1 MSEERFSVTAAAE
14 STRVRGKAGTPWRD
28 LKGKNALIWGLLV
41 AGAFV
46 MLFPLYWMLATAIR
60 PRTELF
66 SGGFHLFPSDLVWSN
81 FSEAWGKLPF
91 TQFYV
96 NSLIIAAI
104 AVVITVF
111 INLLAGYT
119 FAKYDFP
126 GRNIIFLL
134 LISTLMIPI
143 QVIMVPEFLI
153 ITKLGWVN
161 TYAGVIVPRAAEA
174 FGIFMVRQFMVSIP
188 DELIEAARLDG
199 AGEFKIFWKVVL
211 PLSWPVV
218 AVLTIFTFMWRWN
231 DFAWPLVVLQDRAS
245 YTVTLGLNLMKGQ
258 FFTDWTGIMSMSL
271 VSILPM
277 LLVFIFFQRYFIQG
291 IASTGIK

>member
-1 MSEERFSVTAAAE
+1 MSEERISVAE
-14 STRVRGKAGTPWRD
+14 STRARGKPGPSWRGLRGT
-28 LKGKNALIWGLLV
+28 NVLIWVLLV
-41 AGAFV
+41 AGACV
-46 MLFPLYWMLATAIR
+46 MIFPLYWMFATAIR
-60 PRTELF
+60 PREELF
-66 SGGFHLFPSDLVWSN
+66 SGEFRLFPSELVWSN

-91 TQFYV
+91 TLFYL
-96 NSLIIAAI
+96 NSILI
-104 AVVITVF
+104 AVIAVAATVF

-126 GRNIIFLL
+126 GRNVLFLL

-153 ITKLGWVN
+153 VSALGWVN
-161 TYAGVIVPRAAEA
+161 TYAGVIAPRAAEA

-199 AGEFKIFWKVVL
+199 AGEFKIFWRVVL

-231 DFAWPLVVLQDRAS
+231 DFAWPLVVLQDQAA
-245 YTVTLGLNLMKGQ
+245 YTVPLGLNLMKGQ

>member
-1 MSEERFSVTAAAE
+1 MSEGEVSVTG
-14 STRVRGKAGTPWRD
+14 STRASGKAKAPRYG
-28 LKGKNALIWGLLV
+28 LKGKNVVIWVLLV
-41 AGAFV
+41 AGAGV
-46 MLFPLYWMLATAIR
+46 MLFPLYWMFATAIR

-66 SGGFHLFPSDLVWSN
+66 SGEFNLFPSELVWSN

-91 TQFYV
+91 TQFYI
-96 NSLIIAAI
+96 NSIVI
-104 AVVITVF
+104 AVIAVAVTVF
-111 INLLAGYT
+111 INLLAGFT
-119 FAKYDFP
+119 FAKYEFP
-126 GRNIIFLL
+126 GRNVLFLL

-153 ITKLGWVN
+153 VSQLGWVN
-161 TYAGVIVPRAAEA
+161 TYAGVIAPRAAEA

-188 DELIEAARLDG
+188 DELLEAARLDG
-199 AGEFKIFWKVVL
+199 ASEFKIFLRVVL
-211 PLSWPVV
+211 PLSWPVI

-231 DFAWPLVVLQDRAS
+231 DFAWPLVVLQERS
-245 YTVTLGLNLMKGQ
+245 TYTVPLGLNLMKGQ

-291 IASTGIK
+291 MATTGMK

>member
-1 MSEERFSVTAAAE
+1 MSEERISVAE
-14 STRVRGKAGTPWRD
+14 SMQASSKSGASWRN
-28 LKGKNALIWGLLV
+28 LKGGNLLIWGLLV
-41 AGAFV
+41 VGALIMV
-46 MLFPLYWMLATAIR
+46 FPLYWMFATAIR
-60 PRTELF
+60 PREELF
-66 SGGFHLFPSDLVWSN
+66 SGEFRLLPSDLIWSN
-81 FSEAWGKLPF
+81 FSQAWGKLPF
-91 TQFYV
+91 ALFYL
-96 NSLIIAAI
+96 NSILIALI
-104 AVVITVF
+104 AVAATVF

-119 FAKYDFP
+119 FAKYEFP
-126 GRNIIFLL
+126 GRNILFLL

-153 ITKLGWVN
+153 VSALGWVN
-161 TYAGVIVPRAAEA
+161 TYAGVIAPRAAEA

-199 AGEFKIFWKVVL
+199 AGEFKIFWKVIL

-231 DFAWPLVVLQDRAS
+231 DFAWPLVVLQDREA
-245 YTVTLGLNLMKGQ
+245 YTVPLGLNLMKGQ

-277 LLVFIFFQRYFIQG
+277 LVVFIFFQRYFIQG

>member
-1 MSEERFSVTAAAE
+1 MSEGSISVTE
-14 STRVRGKAGTPWRD
+14 STRARSKAGASLRN
-28 LKGKNALIWGLLV
+28 LKGSSVLIWGLLV
-41 AGAFV
+41 VGAFIMV
-46 MLFPLYWMLATAIR
+46 FPLYWMFATAIR

-66 SGGFHLFPSDLVWSN
+66 GGGFRLFPSDLVWSN
-81 FSEAWGKLPF
+81 FSQAWGKLPF
-91 TQFYV
+91 ALFYL
-96 NSLIIAAI
+96 NSILI
-104 AVVITVF
+104 AVIAVAATVF

-119 FAKYDFP
+119 FAKYEFP
-126 GRNIIFLL
+126 GRNVLFLL

-153 ITKLGWVN
+153 VSALGWVN
-161 TYAGVIVPRAAEA
+161 TYAGVIAPRAAEA

-199 AGEFKIFWKVVL
+199 AGEFKIFWKVIL

-231 DFAWPLVVLQDRAS
+231 DFAWPLVVLQDRDA
-245 YTVTLGLNLMKGQ
+245 YTVPLGLNLMKGQ

-277 LLVFIFFQRYFIQG
+277 LVVFIFFQRYFIQG

>member
-1 MSEERFSVTAAAE
+1 MSEESISVTE
-14 STRVRGKAGTPWRD
+14 STRARSKAGASLRN
-28 LKGKNALIWGLLV
+28 LKGSSVLIWGLLV
-41 AGAFV
+41 VGAFIMV
-46 MLFPLYWMLATAIR
+46 FPLYWMFATAIR

-66 SGGFHLFPSDLVWSN
+66 GGGFRLFPSDLVWSN
-81 FSEAWGKLPF
+81 FSQAWGKLPF
-91 TQFYV
+91 ALFYL
-96 NSLIIAAI
+96 NSILI
-104 AVVITVF
+104 AVIAVAATVF

-119 FAKYDFP
+119 FAKYEFP
-126 GRNIIFLL
+126 GRNVLFLL

-153 ITKLGWVN
+153 VSALGWVN
-161 TYAGVIVPRAAEA
+161 TYAGVIAPRAAEA

-199 AGEFKIFWKVVL
+199 AGEFKIFWKVIL

-231 DFAWPLVVLQDRAS
+231 DFAWPLVVLQDRDA
-245 YTVTLGLNLMKGQ
+245 YTVPLGLNLMKGQ

-277 LLVFIFFQRYFIQG
+277 LVVFIFFQRYFIQG

>member
-1 MSEERFSVTAAAE
+1 MSEGEVSVTGA
-14 STRVRGKAGTPWRD
+14 TRTLGKEKTFGYER
-28 LKGKNALIWGLLV
+28 KGRNLVIWVLLV
-41 AGAFV
+41 VGAGV
-46 MLFPLYWMLATAIR
+46 MVFPLYWMFATAIR
-60 PRTELF
+60 PRKELF
-66 SGGFHLFPSDLVWSN
+66 SGEFNLFPSELVWSN

-91 TQFYV
+91 TQFYI
-96 NSLIIAAI
+96 NSIVIAVI

-119 FAKYDFP
+119 FAKYEFP
-126 GRNIIFLL
+126 GRNILFLL

-153 ITKLGWVN
+153 VSQLGWVN
-161 TYAGVIVPRAAEA
+161 TYAGVIAPRAAEA

-188 DELIEAARLDG
+188 DDLLEAARLDG
-199 AGEFKIFWKVVL
+199 AGEFKIFWSVVL

-231 DFAWPLVVLQDRAS
+231 DFAWPLVVLQERS
-245 YTVTLGLNLMKGQ
+245 VYTVPLGLNLMKGQ

-271 VSILPM
+271 VSIVPM
-277 LLVFIFFQRYFIQG
+277 LVVFIFFQRYFIQG
-291 IASTGIK
+291 IASTGMK

>member
-1 MSEERFSVTAAAE
+1 MSEERISVAE
-14 STRVRGKAGTPWRD
+14 STRARGKPGASWRGLRGT
-28 LKGKNALIWGLLV
+28 NVLIWVLLV
-41 AGAFV
+41 AGACV
-46 MLFPLYWMLATAIR
+46 MIFPLYWMFATAIR
-60 PRTELF
+60 PREELF
-66 SGGFHLFPSDLVWSN
+66 SGEFRLFPSELVWSN

-91 TQFYV
+91 ALFYL
-96 NSLIIAAI
+96 NSILIAVI
-104 AVVITVF
+104 AVVTTVF

-126 GRNIIFLL
+126 GRNVLFLL

-153 ITKLGWVN
+153 VSALGWVN
-161 TYAGVIVPRAAEA
+161 TYAGVIAPRAAEA

-199 AGEFKIFWKVVL
+199 AGEFKIFWRVVL

-231 DFAWPLVVLQDRAS
+231 DFAWPLVVLQDQAA
-245 YTVTLGLNLMKGQ
+245 YTVPLGLNLMKGQ